1 MIWIDFVM
9 EGTVVMPEDALHA
22 IGPWSRGAQIEAED
36 LLDLLFGIRVQQ
48 MIGDRA
54 DHLVALVAPGRRG
67 GGIKEAEQA
76 IEREDYSQET
86 YSQHEKSR
94 SVVAKRPPPKLLVLV
109 VFVNETRETI
119 PCTMQACRDEASAMT
134 DILFGDIGQ

>member
-9 EGTVVMPEDALHA
+9 EGTVVMPDDALHA

-54 DHLVALVAPGRRG
+54 DHLVALVAQADAAVGLRRQNRQLSAKTILKKPILNMKSLVQLLRSGRLQNRSFWLCLST
-67 GGIKEAEQA
+67 KLARQAPARCRLAE
-76 IEREDYSQET
+76 T
-86 YSQHEKSR
+86 
-94 SVVAKRPPPKLLVLV
+94 KL
-109 VFVNETRETI
+109 R
-119 PCTMQACRDEASAMT
+119 R
-134 DILFGDIGQ
+134 